1 MTPAGGWGR
10 PAVLRRCA
18 VVGAVGAAV
27 LLGLPT
33 AAFAH
38 GIGGTSETASGFVW
52 LGFKHMLAGWDHL
65 LFVAGVVLL
74 AGQVKRAAKL
84 ISLFALGHSITLIV
98 ATLAQWRINAT
109 LVDIVIVLSLVF
121 VGVVG
126 WFGRPT
132 QWLWFAAAVLGFGL
146 VHGLGLSTRL
156 QDLVR
161 PEDGVLARVIA
172 FNVGVELGQLM
183 AVVGMF
189 MLGDVLRT
197 YITWS
202 NARRAAHAGLAVV
215 GLVAAVVLVVV
226 WPADNGA
233 STAAVGCEVRKR
245 TETYPAGGGHPAKTF
260 FEPADTVPDKGFGH
274 LMGDGFVIVH
284 YQASLPADQ
293 VDQLRAYVTDSSAG
307 KVVGAPASGQAEAV
321 KAVHAYDTLLCGKLD
336 VPALKHFA
344 DDWLTDPRSSRP
356 QE

>member
-1 MTPAGGWGR
+1 MTPAGPCAR

-18 VVGAVGAAV
+18 VIGAIAAAV
-27 LLGLPT
+27 LLGLPG

-74 AGQVKRAAKL
+74 AGKAKRAAKL

-98 ATLAQWRINAT
+98 ATLAHWRVNAT

-126 WFGRPT
+126 WFGRPKD
-132 QWLWFAAAVLGFGL
+132 WRWFATAVLGFGL

-156 QDLVR
+156 QDLLR

-172 FNVGVELGQLM
+172 FNVGVEFGQLM

-189 MLGDVLRT
+189 VLGDVLGH

-202 NARRAAHAGLAVV
+202 HARRAALT
-215 GLVAAVVLVVV
+215 VV
-226 WPADNGA
+226 WPTDTGA
-233 STAAVGCEVRKR
+233 SASAFGGCEVRKR
-245 TETYPAGGGHPAKTF
+245 TETYPAGGGHPSKSF
-260 FEPADTVPDKGFGH
+260 FEPADAVPDKGFGH
-274 LMGDGFVIVH
+274 LLGDGYVMVH
-284 YQASLPADQ
+284 YQASLSTEQ
-293 VDQLRAYVTDSSAG
+293 VGELRAYVTGPNAG
-307 KVVGAPASGQAEAV
+307 RVIGAPARGQADVV
-321 KAVHAYDTLLCGKLD
+321 KAVNADNTLVCGELD
-336 VPALKHFA
+336 LDGIKHFA

-356 QE
+356 TE

>member
-1 MTPAGGWGR
+1 
-10 PAVLRRCA
+10 VI
-18 VVGAVGAAV
+18 GAIAAAV
-27 LLGLPT
+27 LLGLPG
-33 AAFAH
+33 AASAH

-74 AGQVKRAAKL
+74 AGKAKRAAKL

-98 ATLAQWRINAT
+98 ATLAHWRINPT

-126 WFGRPT
+126 WFGRPKD
-132 QWLWFAAAVLGFGL
+132 WRWFAAAVLGFGL

-156 QDLVR
+156 QDLLR

-189 MLGDVLRT
+189 MLGDVLRA

-202 NARRAAHAGLAVV
+202 KARQAAHAGLAVV
-215 GLVAAVVLVVV
+215 GLVAAVVLAVV
-226 WPADNGA
+226 WPTDTGA
-233 STAAVGCEVRKR
+233 RASAFGSCETRKR
-245 TETYPAGGGHPAKTF
+245 TETYPAGGGHPSKSF
-260 FEPADTVPDKGFGH
+260 FEPTDAVPDKGFGH
-274 LMGDGFVIVH
+274 LLGDGYVIVH
-284 YQASLPADQ
+284 YQPDLPAGQ
-293 VDQLRAYVTDSSAG
+293 VDQLRAYITGLNAG

-321 KAVHAYDTLLCGKLD
+321 TAVTAPTTLLCNKLD
-336 VPALKHFA
+336 LDGLTHFA

-356 QE
+356 TE